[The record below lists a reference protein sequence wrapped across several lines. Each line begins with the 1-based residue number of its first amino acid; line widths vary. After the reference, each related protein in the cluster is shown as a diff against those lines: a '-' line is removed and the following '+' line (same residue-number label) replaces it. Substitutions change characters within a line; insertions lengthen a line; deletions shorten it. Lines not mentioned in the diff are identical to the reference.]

1 MNLVELRN
9 KASEAMSVLGRK
21 VRRIAE
27 MDGKELG
34 RNGGEVASSVEGI
47 LAEWDRYSE
56 VKRQVASARSAAII
70 KKLGIS
76 FTEADML
83 CRDIDDQIEFLD
95 TILDKIDSR
104 VLDADGQPMAEPHI
118 LICGLRAK
126 VEELSQ
132 MRSKIRTA
140 AESCEHEIVVVW
152 YDDDDVED
160 LMRVSVSKRSAPA
173 PEARE
178 VVTTPSSP
186 PVQDPTAPKKPAPL
200 PAGYVPPHMAP
211 APHKFSD
218 ESCPVCASKDRDDI
232 ERHFVSTKYNIMTT
246 LDRAVSS
253 GLLPRTTVPN
263 DLRLHFDKHV
273 DGIAEMEE
281 R

>member
-83 CRDIDDQIEFLD
+83 CRDIDDQIEFL
-95 TILDKIDSR
+95 
-104 VLDADGQPMAEPHI
+104 
-118 LICGLRAK
+118 
-126 VEELSQ
+126 
-132 MRSKIRTA
+132 
-140 AESCEHEIVVVW
+140 CERHQFMEGG
-152 YDDDDVED
+152 E
-160 LMRVSVSKRSAPA
+160 
-173 PEARE
+173 RE
-178 VVTTPSSP
+178 VVELVERVVV
-186 PVQDPTAPKKPAPL
+186 PVAAIIADVDGDGA
-200 PAGYVPPHMAP
+200 
-211 APHKFSD
+211 
-218 ESCPVCASKDRDDI
+218 DI
-232 ERHFVSTKYNIMTT
+232 EIGGDFECLAEVLKGVGTF
-246 LDRAVSS
+246 RAGASLQRVR
-253 GLLPRTTVPN
+253 GV
-263 DLRLHFDKHV
+263 
-273 DGIAEMEE
+273 GIGKG
-281 R
+281 